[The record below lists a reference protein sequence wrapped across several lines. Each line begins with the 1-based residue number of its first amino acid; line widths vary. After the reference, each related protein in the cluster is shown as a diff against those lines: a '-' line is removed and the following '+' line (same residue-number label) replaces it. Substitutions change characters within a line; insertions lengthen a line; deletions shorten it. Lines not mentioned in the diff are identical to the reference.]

1 MRKVVLALLLTCFVS
16 TLQAQYSIQD
26 FSKLSALEGSW
37 TMNMK
42 GRIYLE
48 EWKKMNDSLFINRTY
63 ILEGKDSIP
72 QEQVELKFSK
82 GVITYSPLVYNQ
94 NEAKPVRFIL
104 TAITRNINDGNEYV
118 FENPLHDFPQQ
129 IIYQPNNDS
138 LKVIIKGTSKGVS
151 KEIPYNFTRV
161 KKS

>member
-1 MRKVVLALLLTCFVS
+1 MRNVLLGFLLICFVS

-42 GRIYLE
+42 GRVYLE
-48 EWKKMNDSLFINRTY
+48 EWKKLNDSLYINRTF
-63 ILEGKDSIP
+63 ILEGKDSIR

-104 TAITRNINDGNEYV
+104 TAINRNNDARNEYV

-129 IIYQPNNDS
+129 IIYQPNGDS
-138 LKVIIKGTSKGVS
+138 LNVIIKGTSKGVT
-151 KEIPYNFTRV
+151 KEVPYNFTRV